1 MSHLEKLNEVLMTAK
16 NAPFYQNR
24 MPQLPLTSI
33 SQLTQLPLTFKED
46 LSNHSP
52 NGFIAVP
59 PEELFQ
65 YHESSGTTGK
75 PVSTWMTKDDFYK
88 NVDQLTRSGV
98 HFHNRDIVLVR
109 FPYALTAI
117 SHLLHAA
124 AQQQQACVIPASA
137 RTSVCPMPRTIE
149 LMKKLK
155 VTILCCN
162 SLQGLMLAD
171 TAKLLGYNPAED
183 FSSLRA
189 ICTAGEPLTPGRRK
203 LLEETWNVSVFDFF
217 GMTEIGNVAVDCRYG
232 RLHVMEEDFL
242 IELLDETY
250 EKEVSTGNMRKFGC
264 YSS

>member
-1 MSHLEKLNEVLMTAK
+1 MTAK

-46 LSNHSP
+46 LSKYSP

-88 NVDQLTRSGV
+88 NVNQFTRSGV

-109 FPYALTAI
+109 FPYALTVI
-117 SHLLHAA
+117 SHLIHAA
-124 AQQQQACVIPASA
+124 AQQQQACVIPAGA
-137 RTSVCPMPRTIE
+137 GTPVCPMPRTIE

-162 SLQGLMLAD
+162 
-171 TAKLLGYNPAED
+171 
-183 FSSLRA
+183 
-189 ICTAGEPLTPGRRK
+189 
-203 LLEETWNVSVFDFF
+203 
-217 GMTEIGNVAVDCRYG
+217 
-232 RLHVMEEDFL
+232 
-242 IELLDETY
+242 
-250 EKEVSTGNMRKFGC
+250 
-264 YSS
+264 